1 METNKRLTVI
11 VPVYNEQ
18 NTIISILESLQ
29 RHLHTIPNAQILVV
43 DDASSDGTNFLLINN
58 PALYTQLIILE
69 KNSGKG
75 KAIING
81 LEKIFGGAVLIQDAD
96 LEYNPSEIPRLW
108 ELYLN
113 NDAQL
118 LMSTRLAG
126 SEITRIHYFWHKMG
140 NKIITFL
147 FNFINNTT
155 CTDVYSGYIMFERD
169 LLDIS
174 KLRVSRWGQQ
184 AEILTFL
191 VKNCNRIFESPIS
204 YYGREYS
211 EGKKIRPTSIFS
223 VLITI
228 ILTKLRVL

>member
-69 KNSGKG
+69 KNSGNG

-155 CTDVYSGYIMFERD
+155 FTDVYSGYISFLYERTCQ
-169 LLDIS
+169 I
-174 KLRVSRWGQQ
+174 
-184 AEILTFL
+184 
-191 VKNCNRIFESPIS
+191 RI
-204 YYGREYS
+204 
-211 EGKKIRPTSIFS
+211 
-223 VLITI
+223 
-228 ILTKLRVL
+228 